1 MQTMNKKIPTILY
14 LLLIFIITYINILF
28 GQASQVVYFLE
39 AKQAEVINHTPA
51 LLGTIAIANARGE
64 VDAYVQ
70 NTPHL
75 EVSVMDPNVFASI
88 KLYSMVQIEEEL
100 QEDFLAI
107 YIKDIA
113 IEDDLVL
120 FDADEDITILVDI
133 YFNQEVS
140 LTNQSKRLFQ
150 ETAMTVYHPSKKLV
164 LLPIGSLLT
173 LFPTL
178 QIESLEFSYR
188 RQDVTTRP
196 FFYLD
201 AEALKGLTPSA
212 MQFSKS
218 IEGNYEEN
226 LDVFY
231 NPLLRKDYQDTIFLL
246 YNHIIWQLIFVIPIT
261 YFLFFHQALRLKLK
275 RDKLYKQSLKSTP
288 LEKDNL

>member
-1 MQTMNKKIPTILY
+1 MKKSIVILY
-14 LLLIFIITYINILF
+14 FLFISIITYINILF

-39 AKQAEVINHTPA
+39 AKQIEVINNTPA
-51 LLGTIAIANARGE
+51 LLSTVSIANTRGE

-75 EVSVMDPNVFASI
+75 EVSVQDPTIFASI
-88 KLYSMVQIEEEL
+88 ELYSMVQVEGVI
-100 QEDFLAI
+100 QEDYLAI

-120 FDADEDITILVDI
+120 LNDDEDFTILVDI
-133 YFNQEVS
+133 YFNQEVTLS
-140 LTNQSKRLFQ
+140 NQSKRLFQ

-188 RQDVTTRP
+188 RQNITTRP

-201 AEALKGLTPSA
+201 SEALEELTPTV
-212 MQFSKS
+212 MQLSNT
-218 IEGNYEEN
+218 IEDSYQEN
-226 LDVFY
+226 PIVYY
-231 NPLLRKDYQDTIFLL
+231 NPNLRKDFQGTIFLL
-246 YNHIIWQLIFVIPIT
+246 YNHIIWQFIFVIPIT
-261 YFLFFHQALRLKLK
+261 YFLFFHKDLRLKLK
-275 RDKLYKQSLKSTP
+275 RDKLYKQSLNSTS
-288 LEKDNL
+288 LEKGTL

>member
-1 MQTMNKKIPTILY
+1 MKKSIVILY
-14 LLLIFIITYINILF
+14 FLSIGVITYINILF

-39 AKQAEVINHTPA
+39 AKQSEVINNTPA
-51 LLGTIAIANARGE
+51 LLSTVAIANARGE
-64 VDAYVQ
+64 IDAYVRSNPLLDVVVQ
-70 NTPHL
+70 DANI
-75 EVSVMDPNVFASI
+75 FASI
-88 KLYSMVQIEEEL
+88 ELYSLVQFEDGV
-100 QEDFLAI
+100 QEDYLAI

-120 FDADEDITILVDI
+120 FDADEDMTILVDI

-140 LTNQSKRLFQ
+140 LTNASKRLFQ
-150 ETAMTVYHPSKKLV
+150 ETAMTVYNPSKKLV

-173 LFPTL
+173 LFPSL

-201 AEALKGLTPSA
+201 SEALEGLTPTV
-212 MQFSKS
+212 MQLSKT
-218 IEGNYEEN
+218 IEDSYQDNPTI
-226 LDVFY
+226 FY

-246 YNHIIWQLIFVIPIT
+246 YNHIIWQFIIVIPLT
-261 YFLFFHQALRLKLK
+261 YFLFFHRDLRLKLK
-275 RDKLYKQSLKSTP
+275 RDKLYKQSIKSTP
-288 LEKDNL
+288 LEKETL